1 MAIEIRDNA
10 THFRREILV
19 RLARLFVNGK
29 LVEEV
34 DRIPVDVL
42 SGDETPYRCCVYKE
56 RAILRTRCLAAL
68 GFRVEEDD
76 EFTPLS
82 EYARRALAREKP
94 SSPVMTVLDIA
105 CNECVP
111 SRYVVTE
118 LCQSCL
124 ARSCAVNCPFGAI
137 DISHGRARIDPEKC
151 KNCGRCKEACPYQA
165 IMRCIVPCEEACPV
179 GAIHKGKGARAE
191 IDFDKCVSC
200 GRCMRACPFGA
211 VMERSQIIDIL
222 QKLKEAGKKVVAMV
236 APAIAGQFPGTVEQV
251 VSALK
256 QLGFSS
262 VIEVAVGADITTR
275 NEAKEFIERME
286 RGDLFMTTSCCP
298 GYIET
303 VRRHVPELAK
313 FVSDT
318 ATPMHYTAEL
328 AKQRDPDCI
337 TVFVGPCVAKRYE
350 GMNDPMIDY
359 VMTFE
364 ELGALFVASDIEVA
378 NCEQAKFDEF
388 PSLEGRGFAITGG
401 VAAAVKAAV
410 DGRVELNPVCINGI
424 KPAMLRLF
432 KTYPKGKNPGNL
444 IEMMTCEGGCVA
456 GAGVLGNPKQAAKQ
470 VTKFSEQ
477 AEHIEPIPM
486 PNGHKE

>member
-1 MAIEIRDNA
+1 MVEIRDNA

-19 RLARLFVNGK
+19 RLARAFLQNK
-29 LVEEV
+29 LVETV
-34 DRIPVDVL
+34 DRLPVEVL
-42 SGDETPYRCCVYKE
+42 NGDETPYRCCIYKE

-68 GFRVEEDD
+68 GFRVEDDD
-76 EFTPLS
+76 EVTPLS
-82 EYARRALAREKP
+82 EYARRALDRDKP
-94 SSPVMTVLDIA
+94 TSPVMTVLDIA

-124 ARSCAVNCPFGAI
+124 ARACAVNCPFGAI
-137 DISHGRARIDPEKC
+137 DISHGPAKIDPEKC
-151 KNCGRCKEACPYQA
+151 KSCGRCKEACPYQA

-179 GAIHKGKGARAE
+179 GAIHKGKNGRAE

-211 VMERSQIIDIL
+211 VMERSQIIDV
-222 QKLKEAGKKVVAMV
+222 LKTLRTDKKVVAMV

-251 VSALK
+251 VSALRK
-256 QLGFSS
+256 LGFSN

-286 RGDLFMTTSCCP
+286 RGDAFMTTSCCP

-303 VRRHVPELAK
+303 VRRHVPELSK

-328 AKQRDPDCI
+328 AKQRDPDCV

-350 GMNDPMIDY
+350 GINDPLIDY
-359 VMTFE
+359 VLTFE
-364 ELGALFVASDIEVA
+364 ELGALFVAGDIEVA

-410 DGRVELNPVCINGI
+410 NGRVELNPVCINGI
-424 KPAMLRLF
+424 KPAVVRLF
-432 KTYPKGKNPGNL
+432 KTYPKGKAPGNL
-444 IEMMTCEGGCVA
+444 IEMMTCEGGCIA

-486 PNGHKE
+486 PEKE

>member
-19 RLARLFVNGK
+19 RLARSFVQNK
-29 LVEEV
+29 LVETV
-34 DRIPVDVL
+34 DHIPVEVL
-42 SGDETPYRCCVYKE
+42 SGDDASYRCCIYKE

-76 EFTPLS
+76 EVTPLS
-82 EYARRALAREKP
+82 EYARRALEREKP
-94 SSPVMTVLDIA
+94 TSPVMTVLDIA

-137 DISHGRARIDPEKC
+137 DISRGRAHIDPEKC
-151 KNCGRCKEACPYQA
+151 KNCGRCKEACPYHA
-165 IMRCIVPCEEACPV
+165 IARCVVPCEEACPV
-179 GAIHKGKGARAE
+179 GAIHKGKGARAV
-191 IDFDKCVSC
+191 IDFDKCISC
-200 GRCMRACPFGA
+200 GQCMRACPFGA

-222 QKLKEAGKKVVAMV
+222 KTLRTDKKVVAMV

-256 QLGFSS
+256 ELGFSS

-275 NEAKEFIERME
+275 NEAKEFLERME

-303 VRRHVPELAK
+303 VRRHVPELSQ

-328 AKQRDPDCI
+328 AKERDPDCI

-350 GMNDPMIDY
+350 GMNDPLIDY

-364 ELGALFVASDIEVA
+364 ELGALFVASDIEVG
-378 NCEQAKFDEF
+378 NCAQAVFDEF
-388 PSLEGRGFAITGG
+388 PSQEARGFAITGG
-401 VAAAVKAAV
+401 VAAAVNAAV
-410 DGRVELNPVCINGI
+410 AGRAELNPVCINGI
-424 KPAMLRLF
+424 RPAMLRLF

-456 GAGVLGNPKQAAKQ
+456 GAGVLGSPKQAAKQ

-486 PNGHKE
+486 PEKE